1 MKLVSFNAFKTL
13 DIQEACYIKPEHFF
27 KEKDKIIDADW
38 ILYPEYWQVNSLVY
52 GLKKRIFPNISTY
65 HLGHNK
71 IEMTR
76 AFMAVC
82 PQNIPYTEILSNTPI
97 NQEYILDMFSFPFV
111 AKEIKSSMGYGVYL
125 IEDKKQFRSYCDT
138 NEILYIQEKLPID
151 RDMRIIYVGD
161 EVIASYWRIGGEN
174 SFKNNVAQGGVI
186 SYDNIP
192 QDALALVDKVAKELG
207 INHAGFDIAEVD
219 GHYYIF
225 EFNVFFGTRGLLN
238 QSIKLHEIIISYLQK
253 QTPSIPTDPYT
264 PFPKVS

>member
-1 MKLVSFNAFKTL
+1 MKLVSFNTFKTL
-13 DIQEACYIKPEHFF
+13 NIQDAYYIKPEHFF
-27 KEKDKIIDADW
+27 KEKDKIKEADW

-52 GLKKRIFPNISTY
+52 GLKKRIFPNVSTY

-76 AFMAVC
+76 AFMTIC

-97 NQEYILDMFSFPFV
+97 NQECILDMFTFPFI
-111 AKEIKSSMGYGVYL
+111 AKEIKSSMGFGVHL
-125 IEDKKQFRSYCDT
+125 IEDKKQFRSYCNT
-138 NEILYIQEKLPID
+138 NDILYIQEKLPID

-161 EVIASYWRIGGEN
+161 EVIASYWRIGAEN
-174 SFKNNVAQGGVI
+174 SFKNNVAQGGTI

-192 QDALALVDKVAKELG
+192 QKAIDLVDRIAKELD
-207 INHAGFDIAEVD
+207 INHAGFDVAEVD

-238 QSIKLHEIIISYLQK
+238 QSKNLSEIILRYLQK
-253 QTPSIPTDPYT
+253 QTPYLPTSPNT
-264 PFPKVS
+264 PFPKIS